1 MVARRD
7 SAVGEQDPDGAKKT
21 TKAAGGGPAKR
32 SAGAAGKA
40 AGVAA
45 SEMAA
50 TAKKAAAVKR
60 AASARKAA
68 APSRKVAAATK
79 KAAAAKKVAA
89 SKKAAA
95 SKTAAAASRKVAAP
109 SGEAAAIGK
118 KAPAPS
124 KKVAAASR
132 KAAAATKKV
141 AASKKAAA
149 PKKAAKKSTPAK
161 AVAGKAASASGTPV
175 KSTAKKTS
183 ASGTPAKATA
193 TKTSASSAPAK
204 ATARKPTPATPT
216 PAKKSAPAKKAA
228 PAAVTPAKPTP
239 AKATPSKATPSKAAP
254 AKAAPAKAASAKAT
268 PSKAAPTKIT
278 PAKPP
283 RNESHTALVRRA
295 RRINREL
302 GEVYPYAHPELDFEN
317 PFQLV
322 VATVL
327 SAQTTDL
334 RVNQTTPALFGKY
347 PTPEDLAAANPE
359 EVEEILRPTGFFRAK
374 TKSVIG
380 LSKALR
386 DDFGGEVPG
395 RLEDLVKL
403 PGVGRK
409 TAFVVLGNA
418 FGRPG
423 ITVDTHFQRLVRR
436 WQWTDQTEPDKIEA
450 AIGGLFP
457 KSEWTMLSH
466 HVIFHGRRICH
477 ARKPACGACPIAPL
491 CPAYGEGE
499 TDPEKAQKLLKYE
512 KGGFP
517 GQRLNPPQS
526 YLDAGGIPAPPLGAP
541 APGAVVPGASAP
553 GAPVPA
559 SAGPAP
565 GSPAGKAG

>member
-1 MVARRD
+1 MRKTVPEAVSEGA
-7 SAVGEQDPDGAKKT
+7 SA
-21 TKAAGGGPAKR
+21 AAGGKSAKKAAPRTAKKVTPAR
-32 SAGAAGKA
+32 TAAGKA
-40 AGVAA
+40 APAGAV
-45 SEMAA
+45 S
-50 TAKKAAAVKR
+50 KKAAPAG
-60 AASARKAA
+60 
-68 APSRKVAAATK
+68 
-79 KAAAAKKVAA
+79 AA
-89 SKKAAA
+89 SKKAA
-95 SKTAAAASRKVAAP
+95 SGRTAAGKAAP
-109 SGEAAAIGK
+109 V
-118 KAPAPS
+118 KA
-124 KKVAAASR
+124 
-132 KAAAATKKV
+132 
-141 AASKKAAA
+141 
-149 PKKAAKKSTPAK
+149 
-161 AVAGKAASASGTPV
+161 AGKAASRKTKTASGE
-175 KSTAKKTS
+175 AL
-183 ASGTPAKATA
+183 SG
-193 TKTSASSAPAK
+193 
-204 ATARKPTPATPT
+204 
-216 PAKKSAPAKKAA
+216 
-228 PAAVTPAKPTP
+228 
-239 AKATPSKATPSKAAP
+239 
-254 AKAAPAKAASAKAT
+254 KAASVRPA
-268 PSKAAPTKIT
+268 AAP
-278 PAKPP
+278 P
-283 RNESHTALVRRA
+283 RDESRTALVRRA

-302 GEVYPYAHPELDFEN
+302 AEVYPYAHPELDFEN

-334 RVNQTTPALFGKY
+334 RVNQTTPALFARY
-347 PTPEDLAAANPE
+347 PTPEDLAGADPE

-380 LSKALR
+380 LSRVLR

-436 WQWTDQTEPDKIEA
+436 WRWTAETDPDKIETA
-450 AIGGLFP
+450 VGGLFP

-499 TDPEKAQKLLKYE
+499 TDPEKAEKLLKYE

-526 YLDAGGIPAPPLGAP
+526 YLDAGGRPAPPLGA
-541 APGAVVPGASAP
+541 G
-553 GAPVPA
+553 
-559 SAGPAP
+559 
-565 GSPAGKAG
+565 